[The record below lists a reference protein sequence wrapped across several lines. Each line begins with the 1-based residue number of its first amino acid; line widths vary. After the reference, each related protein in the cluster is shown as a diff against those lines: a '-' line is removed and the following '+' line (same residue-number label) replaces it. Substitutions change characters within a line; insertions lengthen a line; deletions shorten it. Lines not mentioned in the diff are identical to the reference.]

1 MTHRSNSIQL
11 ATTEARCNPQGSC
24 KQQWTCARWLA
35 ALPAGGVKLLSHGMP
50 RVSMLSCIYFVS
62 ARLSGLFFL
71 VALVPVLAVANRR
84 LHDTN
89 HSGWWQLGWF
99 FPVVGWL
106 VLTFFFVQEGEQVS

>member
-1 MTHRSNSIQL
+1 MTLQESIATCIAKCFDFAGEASRSEFWWFFLFVAVLN
-11 ATTEARCNPQGSC
+11 
-24 KQQWTCARWLA
+24 
-35 ALPAGGVKLLSHGMP
+35 
-50 RVSMLSCIYFVS
+50 SCIYFVS